1 MNIKSIYGLCLVFLL
16 VQCTSK
22 SGGQNGQSE
31 GNLLTPQDFKTKI
44 ASVENAMVL
53 DVRTPEE
60 FKTGHIKN
68 AKNINFYAPDFQSQI
83 SQFNQQDTIFVY
95 CKSGGRSGSAAS
107 KLAALG
113 YTVYDLKGGIMKWNA
128 SKLPVVTGSDG
139 LDKPIGMSKA
149 DYDSLTSSHKLVFVD
164 FYAPWCSPCLK
175 MSPHLAELKEQYKD
189 KVYIQKI
196 DIDQNKELE
205 SALGIEGIPLL
216 VLFKDGVQVETLV
229 GYQSKE
235 ALKTLFDSYL

>member
-1 MNIKSIYGLCLVFLL
+1 MSIKSIYGLCLVFLL
-16 VQCTSK
+16 VQCTTK

-31 GNLLTPQDFKTKI
+31 SSLLSAEDFKSKI
-44 ASVENAMVL
+44 ESVSNSVVL
-53 DVRTPEE
+53 DVRTPDE
-60 FKTGHIKN
+60 FKSGHIEN
-68 AKNINFYAPDFQSQI
+68 AKNINFYDADFQAQI
-83 SQFNQQDTIFVY
+83 AELDVKDTIFVY

-113 YTVYDLKGGIMKWNA
+113 YTVYDLKGGILKWNA

-139 LDKPIGMSKA
+139 LDKPTGMSKA
-149 DYDSLTSSHKLVFVD
+149 DYDSLTSSKSLVFID

-175 MSPHLAELKEQYKD
+175 MSPHLAELKEEYKD

-216 VLFKDGVQVETLV
+216 VLFKDGKQVETLV